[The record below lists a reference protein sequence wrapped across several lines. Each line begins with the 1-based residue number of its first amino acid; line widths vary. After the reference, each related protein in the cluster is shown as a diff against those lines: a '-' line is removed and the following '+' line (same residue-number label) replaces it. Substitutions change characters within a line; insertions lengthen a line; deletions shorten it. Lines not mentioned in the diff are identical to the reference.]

1 MATNTLEDIKAMLV
15 EEFGLPAEQVRP
27 ETKLT
32 ELGVDSLATIE
43 FIFLLE
49 DRYKLKFDGDPATV
63 ETVGDIA
70 AEIDR
75 LLAEPVLSVA
85 A

>member
-1 MATNTLEDIKAMLV
+1 MSTLEKIRAMLV
-15 EEFGLPAEQVRP
+15 EEFGLPAGQVRP

-32 ELGVDSLATIE
+32 ELGIDSLATIE

-49 DRYKLKFDGDPATV
+49 DRFKLKFGGDPAAV

-70 AEIDR
+70 AEVER
-75 LLAEPVLSVA
+75 LQSELVPAGVS
-85 A
+85 

>member
-1 MATNTLEDIKAMLV
+1 MLV
-15 EEFGLPAEQVRP
+15 EEFGLPAGQIRP

-32 ELGVDSLATIE
+32 DLGIDSLATIE

-49 DRYKLKFDGDPATV
+49 DRFKLKFGGDPAAV

-70 AEIDR
+70 SEVDR
-75 LLAEPVLSVA
+75 LQSELVPAGA
-85 A
+85 T